1 MIVDEAYIDFSGA
14 RSFLLDLDNYPN
26 LIVLQTFSKAWGCAA
41 IRLGMAFASK
51 EIIGLFNKIKYP
63 YNVNLLTQN
72 EAIALLKEPSTIA
85 GWVDALLKE
94 RSRLMDAFLSLPCCV
109 HIYPTDA
116 NFFLA
121 KVTDAKRIYDY
132 LVSKGIIVRN
142 RTKVA
147 LCGNCLRIT
156 IGTPEENDVLLD
168 ALKDVE

>member
-1 MIVDEAYIDFSGA
+1 
-14 RSFLLDLDNYPN
+14 
-26 LIVLQTFSKAWGCAA
+26 
-41 IRLGMAFASK
+41 
-51 EIIGLFNKIKYP
+51 
-63 YNVNLLTQN
+63 
-72 EAIALLKEPSTIA
+72 
-85 GWVDALLKE
+85 
-94 RSRLMDAFLSLPCCV
+94 MDAFLSLPCCV